1 MSVQIDRNRCIRC
14 QHCIRV
20 CPLGALWA
28 DAPRT
33 DPQIRP
39 ENCIDCGHCAAVC
52 PTDAITLSD
61 LTICLLPAPEAKQ
74 ERADAT
80 ESAAAETVVGSQPA
94 AAETVACDQPV
105 VAEIVDGAQSAAA
118 SLDTLIR
125 QRRSI
130 RAYDSCRMVSREVV
144 ERLVAAASQAPT
156 ARNRR
161 RFGFRLYSRQ
171 ETGVLEQQAQDYFV
185 NQVDDPGLKDLI
197 VYHHYQVLLGAP
209 HVLCLYADRA
219 MSDFDCGLLS
229 QNLLLMG
236 QAMGLG
242 LCCNGIF
249 RNAFSHNP
257 QMANQARLESEPD
270 WPLRMAFSLGYPASD
285 IHYRKLIE
293 REPYRLEGLPDDR
306 QAEGV

>member
-1 MSVQIDRNRCIRC
+1 MSVQIDRDCCIRC
-14 QHCIRV
+14 HHCIRV

-28 DAPRT
+28 DAPHT

-52 PTDAITLSD
+52 PTDAISLVD
-61 LTICLLPAPEAKQ
+61 VMLHLLPAPEAEHAQ
-74 ERADAT
+74 ADAT
-80 ESAAAETVVGSQPA
+80 APAVAEAAVDTQPA
-94 AAETVACDQPV
+94 AAGV
-105 VAEIVDGAQSAAA
+105 
-118 SLDTLIR
+118 DTLVR

-130 RAYDSCRMVSREVV
+130 RAYDSRRRVSREDV
-144 ERLVAAASQAPT
+144 ERLVEAASQAPT

-171 ETGVLEQQAQDYFV
+171 ETRELERHAQDYFI
-185 NQVDDPGLKDLI
+185 NLVDDPGLKDLI
-197 VYHHYQVLLGAP
+197 VNHYYQVLLGAP
-209 HVLCLYADRA
+209 HVLCLYADRS

-249 RNAFSHNP
+249 QNAFSHSP
-257 QMANQARLESEPD
+257 KMHDQARLASEPD

-285 IHYRKLIE
+285 IHYHKLIE
-293 REPYRLEGLPDDR
+293 RNTYRLEGLPDDM
-306 QAEGV
+306 

>member
-1 MSVQIDRNRCIRC
+1 MSVEIDRDRCIRC
-14 QHCIRV
+14 HHCVRV

-28 DAPRT
+28 DAPHT
-33 DPQIRP
+33 DPRIRP

-52 PTDAITLSD
+52 PTDAISLKD
-61 LTICLLPAPEAKQ
+61 VMLYLLPAPAAKR
-74 ERADAT
+74 EYSDAT
-80 ESAAAETVVGSQPA
+80 V
-94 AAETVACDQPV
+94 
-105 VAEIVDGAQSAAA
+105 AA
-118 SLDTLIR
+118 SFDTLIR

-130 RAYDSCRMVSREVV
+130 RAYDSRKRVSHEDV
-144 ERLVAAASQAPT
+144 ERLVEAASQAPT

-171 ETGVLEQQAQDYFV
+171 ETSELEHQAQDYFV
-185 NQVDDPGLKDLI
+185 NQVDNPGLKDLI
-197 VYHHYQVLLGAP
+197 INHQYQVLLGAP

-229 QNLLLMG
+229 QNVLLMG

-249 RNAFSHNP
+249 RNAFSQNP
-257 QMANQARLESEPD
+257 DMAGQARLEAEPV

-285 IHYRKLIE
+285 IQYHKLIE
-293 REPYRLEGLPDDR
+293 RQSYWLEGSPDDR
-306 QAEGV
+306 

>member
-14 QHCIRV
+14 HHCVRV

-28 DAPRT
+28 DAPHT

-52 PTDAITLSD
+52 PADVITLTD
-61 LTICLLPAPEAKQ
+61 VMLHLLPAPEAKQ
-74 ERADAT
+74 ARTDM
-80 ESAAAETVVGSQPA
+80 TVSA

-105 VAEIVDGAQSAAA
+105 VAEIVDGAQPAAA

-130 RAYDSCRMVSREVV
+130 RAYDSRRMVSREVV

-171 ETGVLEQQAQDYFV
+171 ETRALEQQAQDYFV
-185 NQVDDPGLKDLI
+185 NQVNDPGLKDLI
-197 VYHHYQVLLGAP
+197 VNHHYQVLLGAP

-257 QMANQARLESEPD
+257 QMASQARLESEPD

-306 QAEGV
+306 